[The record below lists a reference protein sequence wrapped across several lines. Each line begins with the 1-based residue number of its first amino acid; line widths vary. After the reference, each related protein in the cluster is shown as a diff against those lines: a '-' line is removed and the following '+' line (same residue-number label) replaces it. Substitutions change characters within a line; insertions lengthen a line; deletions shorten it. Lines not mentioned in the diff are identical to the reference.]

1 MMIHLKLIKIIAL
14 SMCTNRTTAQ
24 SSYIFSWNEIQQK
37 LVPLSLSFFLFY
49 TFFSKIKYIKRKT
62 LQLIGVCLMQR

>member
-1 MMIHLKLIKIIAL
+1 MVEKKRDGMMIHLKLIKIIAL

-37 LVPLSLSFFLFY
+37 LVPLSLSFFSLLHVF
-49 TFFSKIKYIKRKT
+49 
-62 LQLIGVCLMQR
+62 